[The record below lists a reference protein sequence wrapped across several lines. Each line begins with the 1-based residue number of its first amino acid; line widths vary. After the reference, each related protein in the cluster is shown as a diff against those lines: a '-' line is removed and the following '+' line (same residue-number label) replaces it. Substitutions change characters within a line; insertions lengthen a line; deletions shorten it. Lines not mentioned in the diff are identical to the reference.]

1 MNHRMQKA
9 TKAVALFLVF
19 SITQV
24 YVLANSD
31 GPDIATE
38 KAATKT
44 ERTDS
49 LFGRVEMDAKKTL
62 LVNGNPAGSGATVF
76 SGTQLFTPEGVGASV
91 QLESL
96 GRLEIMPNTN
106 LTLTFDKTSVNVVVT
121 KGDVFL
127 STNEG
132 VKGTVITPEGKAEPA
147 SSAQA
152 TGTTGQAGGGQ
163 AGGQAGGGAGGAGGG
178 ISTATVAIGAAA
190 VGGAVIAAVAVPC
203 RRGRNPSPGTPRR
216 GTECD
221 RGF

>member
-9 TKAVALFLVF
+9 TEAVALFLVF

-44 ERTDS
+44 ERTDL
-49 LFGRVEMDAKKTL
+49 LFGRVEMDAKKSMM
-62 LVNGNPAGSGATVF
+62 VNGNPVVSGATVF
-76 SGTQLFTPEGVGASV
+76 SGAQLFTPEAVGASI

-106 LTLTFDKTSVNVVVT
+106 LTLTFDKTSVDVVVT

-147 SSAQA
+147 SSVQA

-163 AGGQAGGGAGGAGGG
+163 AGGQAGGAGGG
-178 ISTATVAIGAAA
+178 IGTGWVVIGAAA
-190 VGGAVIAAVAVPC
+190 VGGAVIAAVVVPC

-216 GTECD
+216 GGDCD